1 MDGDVHHRA
10 RTMQTITREELRNR
24 CKNRQEKQRSAELDR
39 LVAEIFDA
47 AVAYADTT
55 PTTYYK
61 QNYNDHRQ
69 VFIME
74 NRMEFLARL
83 QARFVNCTVS
93 TLPLG
98 AALTVVVD
106 WS

>member
-1 MDGDVHHRA
+1 
-10 RTMQTITREELRNR
+10 MQTITREELRNR

-47 AVAYADTT
+47 AIAYADTT

-61 QNYNDHRQ
+61 QHYNDHRQ

-93 TLPLG
+93 TLPRG